1 MTTAAPTFTSIPINK
16 TGSYQN
22 RPTQSPPITPTSSNS
37 SSTLEKGKGRD
48 LTSVYTSQQKY
59 GSLGSTAP
67 YFDTLADSRP
77 VTPSQTTIGS
87 SDNDEGLYL
96 LWTQQ
101 LLRERGFA
109 PSPCTPDEY
118 NNGKNNDDDDDDDSS
133 VSDMSSISSGEDD
146 DDEEEDE
153 EYSKL
158 RQYVAE
164 QRKLF
169 SPTPSSI
176 YAYSHRDSM
185 VSRYSNPAESTIAVE
200 EEERNENAPRSSV
213 SAFLRSFFSLC
224 L

>member
-1 MTTAAPTFTSIPINK
+1 MQIP
-16 TGSYQN
+16 
-22 RPTQSPPITPTSSNS
+22 
-37 SSTLEKGKGRD
+37 
-48 LTSVYTSQQKY
+48 YTSQKY
-59 GSLGSTAP
+59 GSLGSSAP
-67 YFDTLADSRP
+67 YFGRVYAWYNCFMQSYLQFEIETLGDSRP

-87 SDNDEGLYL
+87 NDNDEGLYL

-118 NNGKNNDDDDDDDSS
+118 NNGKRDDDDDSS
-133 VSDMSSISSGEDD
+133 ISDMSSISSGEED
-146 DDEEEDE
+146 EEDE
-153 EYSKL
+153 GDYLKI

-200 EEERNENAPRSSV
+200 EEEHNENAPRGSIST
-213 SAFLRSFFSLC
+213 FLRSFFSLC

>member
-1 MTTAAPTFTSIPINK
+1 MNKNSATTTATFTSVPIYK

-22 RPTQSPPITPTSSNS
+22 RTTQSPPTPTSSNS

-48 LTSVYTSQQKY
+48 LTSVQIPYTSQKY
-59 GSLGSTAP
+59 GSLGSSAP
-67 YFDTLADSRP
+67 YFETLGDSRP

-87 SDNDEGLYL
+87 NDNDEGLYL

-118 NNGKNNDDDDDDDSS
+118 NNGKRDDDDDSS
-133 VSDMSSISSGEDD
+133 ISDMSSISSGEED
-146 DDEEEDE
+146 EEDE
-153 EYSKL
+153 GDYLKI

-176 YAYSHRDSM
+176 YAYIHRDSM

-200 EEERNENAPRSSV
+200 EEEHNENAPRGSIST
-213 SAFLRSFFSLC
+213 FLRSFFSLC